1 MTDVA
6 ADPRL
11 GPTGGATPASGVRDG
26 VWAPRR
32 RRLTTALVL
41 TITLVAFES
50 LAIATVM
57 PVVADDLGGLGLYGW
72 VFSGFF
78 LGSLLGIVLAGRAAD
93 RQGTRLPF
101 AVGLA
106 LFAAGLIVGG
116 AAQSMPMLVAGRVAQ
131 GIGAGAIP
139 AVAYT
144 TVGRAYPQAL
154 RPRLFAVISTAW
166 VVPGLVGP
174 AAASAL
180 AAWASWRFVFL
191 ALLPLTALAAL
202 LALPV
207 LADRAPDVAEGDGAP
222 EPAADDDR
230 RRDALVLVAGV
241 ALVLAGL
248 GSGAVLPAVA
258 LTVVGAVPAV
268 WAFVRLVPEG
278 TLALHPGLPAAVA
291 IRGLLTFAFLGTDA
305 FVSLAV
311 TEAHHEP
318 TWVAGLAL
326 TGATLTWTAG
336 AWVQQRLVLRVGPRW
351 LVRRGFVVLAV
362 GIAAAIVALGPVPV
376 GLLVAAWT
384 VAGLGIGL
392 AYAPLSVTVLSS
404 AAPGQEGRS
413 SASLQLSD
421 VLGVALGTGVG
432 GVVVALG
439 DGRGW
444 ATASSLTIAF
454 LITLAGAVF
463 GVLAAGRLPRS
474 LPEPA

>member
-1 MTDVA
+1 
-6 ADPRL
+6 
-11 GPTGGATPASGVRDG
+11 
-26 VWAPRR
+26 
-32 RRLTTALVL
+32 
-41 TITLVAFES
+41 
-50 LAIATVM
+50 
-57 PVVADDLGGLGLYGW
+57 
-72 VFSGFF
+72 
-78 LGSLLGIVLAGRAAD
+78 
-93 RQGTRLPF
+93 
-101 AVGLA
+101 
-106 LFAAGLIVGG
+106 
-116 AAQSMPMLVAGRVAQ
+116 VAQ

-154 RPRLFAVISTAW
+154 RPRLFAVVSTAW

-180 AAWASWRFVFL
+180 AAWMSWRLVFL
-191 ALLPLTALAAL
+191 SLLPLTALAAL

-207 LADRAPDVAEGDGAP
+207 LADRVPDTTDAGGGAAVAPP
-222 EPAADDDR
+222 ADDDR

-248 GSGAVLPAVA
+248 GSGSVLPA
-258 LTVVGAVPAV
+258 LTLAAAGAVPAV

-311 TEAHHEP
+311 TEAHDEP

-326 TGATLTWTAG
+326 TGATLTWTAA

-362 GIAAAIVALGPVPV
+362 GIAALIVALGPVPV

-384 VAGLGIGL
+384 VAGFGIGL
-392 AYAPLSVTVLSS
+392 AYAPLSVTVLST

-463 GVLAAGRLPRS
+463 GVFAAGRLPRS